1 MKMTEKIKMN
11 DEKSRLESGTI
22 KSKMKELVSISLFT
36 LIAVFLSLF
45 LADIIFFPLA
55 YYSVRNV
62 DIFNILFKY
71 SAIFFII
78 SIMVIL
84 LFLKVRSLHRDGKTV
99 KSIIIYAFLRPFQ
112 YMGFFIFT
120 LFMIALIIMVIYF
133 LFSSNYYHL
142 HRIAGGA

>member
-1 MKMTEKIKMN
+1 MKMTEKKKMN
-11 DEKSRLESGTI
+11 DDKSRLESGTI
-22 KSKMKELVSISLFT
+22 KSKMKELISISLFT

-45 LADIIFFPLA
+45 LADLIFFPLA

-71 SAIFFII
+71 SAMFFI
-78 SIMVIL
+78 SLIMTSL
-84 LFLKVRSLHRDGKTV
+84 LFLKVRSLHRDGKTL
-99 KSIIIYAFLRPFQ
+99 KSIFIYVFLRPLQ
-112 YMGFFIFT
+112 YMGFFTFT

>member
-1 MKMTEKIKMN
+1 MTKKKKMN
-11 DEKSRLESGTI
+11 DGKSRLESGTI
-22 KSKMKELVSISLFT
+22 KSKMKELISISLFT

-45 LADIIFFPLA
+45 LADLIFFPLA

-71 SAIFFII
+71 SSMFLI
-78 SIMVIL
+78 SLIMITL
-84 LFLKVRSLHRDGKTV
+84 LFLKIRSLHRDGKTV
-99 KSIIIYAFLRPFQ
+99 KSIIIYVFLRPFQ
-112 YMGFFIFT
+112 YMGFFVFT
-120 LFMIALIIMVIYF
+120 LFMVALIIMVIYF